1 MVLTVSPEEIYQ
13 EMKCTKALMQH
24 VDDKLRV
31 IRDAQIEKDKS
42 YETKLAQEIVIPANS
57 SKTTV
62 PVNNDGYNRCRIEL
76 VAMFTEENSGSI
88 GVSMVYGNSPIAQ
101 INDIISSNGA
111 STYISE
117 PIDINHL
124 GGFQFQLLNRDTSNS
139 ATVRN
144 IKIIFYN
151 E

>member
-1 MVLTVSPEEIYQ
+1 MVTPEEMHQ
-13 EMKCTKALMQH
+13 ELKCIKALMQY

-31 IRDAQIEKDKS
+31 LRDAQFEKDKY
-42 YETKLAQEIVIPANS
+42 YETKLSQELVIGANS
-57 SKTTV
+57 IKTTT

-76 VAMFTEENSGSI
+76 VAMFTEANSGSI
-88 GVSMVYGNSPIAQ
+88 GVSMIYGNSPVAQ

-111 STYISE
+111 SAYISE

-139 ATVRN
+139 VTVRN